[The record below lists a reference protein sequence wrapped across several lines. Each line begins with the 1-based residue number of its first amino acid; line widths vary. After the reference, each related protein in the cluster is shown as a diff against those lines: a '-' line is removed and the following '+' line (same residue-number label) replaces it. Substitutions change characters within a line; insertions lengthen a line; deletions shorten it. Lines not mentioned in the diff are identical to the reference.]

1 MEDLMENQV
10 DLDRVLK
17 EQDIER
23 GKIGVQL
30 DKHEIL
36 RRAIEIA
43 SSAYTRFNGDDT
55 KEVQAI
61 LKKVV
66 ITASKKLDEYLA
78 NV

>member
-1 MEDLMENQV
+1 MENQV

-43 SSAYTRFNGDDT
+43 SSAYTRFNGVGTDDDV
-55 KEVQAI
+55 KEVQAV
-61 LKKVV
+61 LKKAVM
-66 ITASKKLDEYLA
+66 TASKKLDEYLA

>member
-1 MEDLMENQV
+1 MDNQV

-43 SSAYTRFNGDDT
+43 SSAYTRFNGVGIDDNV
-55 KEVQAI
+55 KDVQTR
-61 LKKVV
+61 LKNVV
-66 ITASKKLDEYLA
+66 ITASKKLDEYL
-78 NV
+78 NNI